1 MRNTSIIAARRADIT
16 VKRYGSPRRG
26 PTLNVVKYEDT
37 YLSILNMA
45 PRAARVEAR
54 G

>member
-26 PTLNVVKYEDT
+26 PTLNAVKYEDT
-37 YLSILNMA
+37 YLILLSLA
-45 PRAARVEAR
+45 PRQGIDSRR
-54 G
+54 